1 MHRSQNCHIILMEYY
16 LENIK
21 PASPYSADFIS
32 SWICGKFGEVRDEI
46 SVPLRDNRKSPVHSK
61 IPLDTTHE
69 IFLPLLL
76 LRSQPCCE
84 NRDGAPFRGR
94 SELHGQVLL
103 HFCLCNPTAVMKGKE
118 SNLVFGSN
126 LNFYVWYLGM
136 LFPHLLSDIKLIHF
150 LCSQ

>member
-21 PASPYSADFIS
+21 PASLYSADFIG
-32 SWICGKFGEVRDEI
+32 SWISGKFGEEWDEI
-46 SVPLRDNRKSPVHSK
+46 SVPLRDNRKSLAHSQ

-76 LRSQPCCE
+76 LRSQHCCE
-84 NRDGAPFRGR
+84 NRDWTAFRGR
-94 SELHGQVLL
+94 SELHGQALL
-103 HFCLCNPTAVMKGKE
+103 HFCLCNPAAVMKGKG
-118 SNLVFGSN
+118 SNLVFRSN

-136 LFPHLLSDIKLIHF
+136 LSPHLFSDVKLTHF